1 MLAEHFQ
8 NTRRH
13 HEPGMS
19 IACTPGNGFWGYA
32 LGWDFVNGGVHYT
45 YTPGPTTP
53 IAMQLVRNGNV
64 QTEGGLTHTS
74 P

>member
-53 IAMQLVRNGNV
+53 KTLVLFIKAGYVVTWDRTGV
-64 QTEGGLTHTS
+64 RF
-74 P
+74 